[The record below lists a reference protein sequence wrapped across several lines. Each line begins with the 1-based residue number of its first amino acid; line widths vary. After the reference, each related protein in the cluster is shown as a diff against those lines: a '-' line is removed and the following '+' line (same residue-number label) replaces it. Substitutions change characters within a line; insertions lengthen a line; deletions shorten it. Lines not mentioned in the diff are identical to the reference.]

1 MISTR
6 VCIIGAGP
14 TGLVAS
20 MFLSKHG
27 VPHVLIDKETFP
39 RHKVCGECY
48 DGRVTRI
55 LNEADETLIPTML
68 QQGVIQNTHYY
79 SILRKANIFNIIYPT
94 ENRVQRIQT
103 DRYVFDDFLL
113 THVKKSKHVQ
123 VFENQA
129 IANIKKL
136 DDGILLQNRVGDFRV
151 KADLLILACGSDSRL
166 AERFLGDIRPETD
179 NQFIYQ
185 RRYFRLKNTFPNKS
199 VTFYFVPKPFIYM
212 MVFCPTPD
220 NKVNVEVAILKSAY
234 LEHKPDLKAL
244 ISEFIENNKF
254 IKGVFAE
261 AEEIYT
267 PVGTSMTLH
276 NPALSF
282 AGERFMI
289 AGDAAFSSNPAA
301 GLGVGQSMTMGKFAA
316 LKAMECMEN
325 QDFSEAAMRS
335 FDKHIRERF
344 DSEMKFGKFLTNLF
358 KRPHIVDFLF
368 WIGTYSP
375 RVSSFWTK
383 VFYKLL

>member
-151 KADLLILACGSDSRL
+151 KADL
-166 AERFLGDIRPETD
+166 
-179 NQFIYQ
+179 
-185 RRYFRLKNTFPNKS
+185 
-199 VTFYFVPKPFIYM
+199 
-212 MVFCPTPD
+212 
-220 NKVNVEVAILKSAY
+220 
-234 LEHKPDLKAL
+234 
-244 ISEFIENNKF
+244 
-254 IKGVFAE
+254 
-261 AEEIYT
+261 
-267 PVGTSMTLH
+267 
-276 NPALSF
+276 
-282 AGERFMI
+282 
-289 AGDAAFSSNPAA
+289 
-301 GLGVGQSMTMGKFAA
+301 
-316 LKAMECMEN
+316 
-325 QDFSEAAMRS
+325 
-335 FDKHIRERF
+335 
-344 DSEMKFGKFLTNLF
+344 
-358 KRPHIVDFLF
+358 
-368 WIGTYSP
+368 
-375 RVSSFWTK
+375 
-383 VFYKLL
+383 